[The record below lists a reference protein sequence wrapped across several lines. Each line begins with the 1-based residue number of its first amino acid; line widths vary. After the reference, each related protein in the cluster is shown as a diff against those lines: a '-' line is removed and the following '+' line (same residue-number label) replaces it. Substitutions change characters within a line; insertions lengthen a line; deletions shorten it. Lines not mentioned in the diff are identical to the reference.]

1 MKQSKLYMIP
11 LMLLLLWTLFSC
23 ENESPVEPAGTED
36 VNGITLKLS
45 IPRPTVSRAL
55 DESAEDALNENTIK
69 TLDVFIYQEVADN
82 CLFHQH
88 FALSPQLTGT

>member
-11 LMLLLLWTLFSC
+11 LMMLLQLWTLFSC

-55 DESAEDALNENTIK
+55 EESGK
-69 TLDVFIYQEVADN
+69 MR
-82 CLFHQH
+82 
-88 FALSPQLTGT
+88 